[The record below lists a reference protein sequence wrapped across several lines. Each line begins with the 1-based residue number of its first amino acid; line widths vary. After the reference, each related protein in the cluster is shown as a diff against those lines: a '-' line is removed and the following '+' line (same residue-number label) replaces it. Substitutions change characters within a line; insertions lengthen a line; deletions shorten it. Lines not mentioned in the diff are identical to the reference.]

1 MNRNELISQTLA
13 QIGKKHR
20 EIRREKGKYIRD
32 RYQYIP
38 QILKLLSEKASLER
52 QELSELIK
60 HRYVLISHGQIIP
73 TIKAYRDLQTYLLYL
88 ESTGSAENS
97 RYAREIANAFE
108 GRAPESDTSPQP
120 SAPTK
125 TKPWKS
131 RQ

>member
-1 MNRNELISQTLA
+1 MNRDELIAQTLA

-32 RYQYIP
+32 RYQHIP
-38 QILKLLSEKASLER
+38 QILKLLSEKTSLER
-52 QELSELIK
+52 HELSELIK
-60 HRYVLISHGQIIP
+60 YRYVLISHGQIIP

-108 GRAPESDTSPQP
+108 GKAPESDTPQP
-120 SAPTK
+120 PPPTK
-125 TKPWKS
+125 PNPWKS